1 MSENT
6 VIEKENIINKSA
18 IKDFAV
24 SARKKLNDR
33 VQMQA
38 NRMGFY
44 VDNRALNFEF
54 EDDKQVKI
62 NGEIFDKKQINILK
76 NQIQHKGF
84 EAVIDEVA
92 YTWFNRFIALYFM
105 EVHNYI
111 DNGLN
116 IISSLDEIN
125 SIALKAPSYFKNINK
140 EHLFTLVQ
148 DNKSEDVYKT
158 LIIAQC
164 NELSAKLPFLFEQIS
179 DYTELLFPQGMLNND
194 SVIREMLALDKNSWN
209 EVEIIG
215 WLYQYYISEKKD
227 EVFAELKK
235 GKKISK
241 ENVPAATQ
249 IFTPKWIVQYMVE
262 NSVGKMWLEAHP
274 NSELQSTFKY
284 YLESAE
290 QEEDVKIEL
299 EKTIDK
305 TITPEKIKVLDP
317 ACGSG
322 HILVTAFSVLYEIY
336 KSAGY
341 IEEEIAELI
350 LTKNLYGLD
359 ICNRAGQL
367 AQLALIMKAKEYDKN
382 IFNKNIE
389 LNITSIQDTNWI
401 DDRVKEALMNN
412 VSNQLLA
419 QQQVE
424 NLVNTFKDAKEYG
437 SILDVK
443 GFDFNFWEERLN
455 AIQTLN
461 MGLLYTDVVDELQQK
476 LSQLVNQARIMQ
488 QKYEC
493 VISNPPYMGSGG
505 MDTKLS
511 TFAKKHYP
519 NSKNDLFAMCIEKC
533 LRWTKQIG
541 FCSMIT
547 MESWM
552 FLSSYE
558 NMRTNLI
565 KSSSIESLVHMPYL
579 GKGGTSLGIN
589 FGTEVSSIRKVVL
602 NNYKGKYYYVRYYEC
617 DENGVP
623 FEFPTI
629 NERTS
634 EVSRSDFHSIP
645 GSPIA
650 YWASDR
656 VRNIF
661 KNEETLSE
669 IAQPKQGLA
678 TGNNDVFLRFWYEVL
693 NNKIGIGVSSKEE
706 GWASKFK
713 YFPYN
718 KGGDFRK
725 WYGNNQYVIK
735 FDETNY
741 NILATVGNHL
751 PSRNYYFQEGI
762 TWSLISSSSFGA
774 RRFYKGHVFDVGGS
788 GAFPPP
794 NLITYITGFLCSKL
808 AYEYLK
814 LLNPTMNFQVGNIA
828 SLPICIPKDAAIKKQ
843 IEILVEQNI
852 QISRNDWD
860 SFETSWDFEQHPLV
874 KFKTNNNLKESF
886 NAWKGYKEQQF
897 NQLKTNEEELNRLFI
912 EIYGLKDEMT
922 PEVSEKDLQYYRKAN
937 EEKDIKSLLSYAVGC
952 MFGRYSLDEKGLTYA
967 GGEFDSS
974 KYKSLE
980 VDEDAILPILGDT
993 WFDDDIIEE
1002 FKRFLKAAF
1011 GELYCNENM
1020 QYIADV
1026 LGRKSGESAED
1037 KIRNYFLKDFFKD
1050 HVQMYKKRPIYWMF
1064 TSGKE
1069 KAFNCLVYLHRY
1081 DKTTLSRLRKD
1092 YLHEFQAKLD
1102 RAKEQAEKEGNIKLT
1117 SQYAKYQSEL
1127 LEFDRNLQQFA
1138 DQQIELDLDDGV
1150 KINYAKFK
1158 GLLEMEKDIVGKEK

>member
-1 MSENT
+1 MSENA

-44 VDNRALNFEF
+44 ADNRALNFEF

-84 EAVIDEVA
+84 DAVIDEVA

-164 NELSAKLPFLFEQIS
+164 NDLSAKLPFLFEQIS

-290 QEEDVKIEL
+290 QEEDVKNEL

-305 TITPEKIKVLDP
+305 TITPKKIKVLDP

-367 AQLALIMKAKEYDKN
+367 AQLALIMKAIEYDKN

-401 DDRVKEALMNN
+401 DNRVKEALMND

-419 QQQVE
+419 QQQIE
-424 NLVNTFKDAKEYG
+424 NLVNTFNDAKEYG
-437 SILDVK
+437 SILDVNN
-443 GFDFNFWEERLN
+443 FDFNFWEERLN

-461 MGLLYTDVVDELQQK
+461 MGLLYTDVVAELQQK
-476 LSQLVNQARIMQ
+476 LPQLIKQAKIMQ

-493 VISNPPYMGSGG
+493 VISNPPYMGIGG
-505 MDTKLS
+505 MGAKLS
-511 TFAKKHYP
+511 EFVKKNYP
-519 NSKNDLFAMCIEKC
+519 NTKSDMSTVFMEKTLKYTNPNGYMAMIN
-533 LRWTKQIG
+533 IPV
-541 FCSMIT
+541 
-547 MESWM
+547 WM
-552 FLSSYE
+552 FLASYE
-558 NMRTNLI
+558 KL
-565 KSSSIESLVHMPYL
+565 
-579 GKGGTSLGIN
+579 
-589 FGTEVSSIRKVVL
+589 
-602 NNYKGKYYYVRYYEC
+602 
-617 DENGVP
+617 
-623 FEFPTI
+623 
-629 NERTS
+629 
-634 EVSRSDFHSIP
+634 RS
-645 GSPIA
+645 
-650 YWASDR
+650 
-656 VRNIF
+656 NI
-661 KNEETLSE
+661 
-669 IAQPKQGLA
+669 
-678 TGNNDVFLRFWYEVL
+678 
-693 NNKIGIGVSSKEE
+693 
-706 GWASKFK
+706 
-713 YFPYN
+713 
-718 KGGDFRK
+718 
-725 WYGNNQYVIK
+725 
-735 FDETNY
+735 
-741 NILATVGNHL
+741 
-751 PSRNYYFQEGI
+751 
-762 TWSLISSSSFGA
+762 ISM
-774 RRFYKGHVFDVGGS
+774 H
-788 GAFPPP
+788 
-794 NLITYITGFLCSKL
+794 
-808 AYEYLK
+808 
-814 LLNPTMNFQVGNIA
+814 
-828 SLPICIPKDAAIKKQ
+828 
-843 IEILVEQNI
+843 
-852 QISRNDWD
+852 
-860 SFETSWDFEQHPLV
+860 
-874 KFKTNNNLKESF
+874 
-886 NAWKGYKEQQF
+886 
-897 NQLKTNEEELNRLFI
+897 
-912 EIYGLKDEMT
+912 
-922 PEVSEKDLQYYRKAN
+922 
-937 EEKDIKSLLSYAVGC
+937 
-952 MFGRYSLDEKGLTYA
+952 
-967 GGEFDSS
+967 
-974 KYKSLE
+974 
-980 VDEDAILPILGDT
+980 
-993 WFDDDIIEE
+993 
-1002 FKRFLKAAF
+1002 
-1011 GELYCNENM
+1011 
-1020 QYIADV
+1020 
-1026 LGRKSGESAED
+1026 
-1037 KIRNYFLKDFFKD
+1037 
-1050 HVQMYKKRPIYWMF
+1050 
-1064 TSGKE
+1064 
-1069 KAFNCLVYLHRY
+1069 
-1081 DKTTLSRLRKD
+1081 
-1092 YLHEFQAKLD
+1092 
-1102 RAKEQAEKEGNIKLT
+1102 
-1117 SQYAKYQSEL
+1117 
-1127 LEFDRNLQQFA
+1127 
-1138 DQQIELDLDDGV
+1138 
-1150 KINYAKFK
+1150 
-1158 GLLEMEKDIVGKEK
+1158 